1 MRNHAGGDQND
12 NKTHCFHDFPR
23 QLKCAQSKVAEK
35 RKKLGNKERPCVEM
49 RSKQLKKYFTSVQS
63 CFEGAV
69 ESLQDIYF
77 DLKISK
83 RFIRYVLSDRK
94 TSFKPP

>member
-1 MRNHAGGDQND
+1 
-12 NKTHCFHDFPR
+12 
-23 QLKCAQSKVAEK
+23 
-35 RKKLGNKERPCVEM
+35 M

-83 RFIRYVLSDRK
+83 RFIPYVLSDRK